1 MSTVAIVDAI
11 PFTKVFQNEFIF
23 SLLASPIVLSSRFA
37 LPPYCFRTC
46 KYINFFHHANN
57 PYDIIPCNNPYAIK
71 LNLDYPHAYPIIPWL
86 RIIPYYPHAN
96 LYPIIPMQ
104 IYTLLSPCKS
114 IPYYP
119 HANLYPIIPM
129 QIYTLLSPCKSIP
142 YYPHGMITPPFP
154 VLPIFTTLI
163 WN

>member
-23 SLLASPIVLSSRFA
+23 SLLASPIVWSSRFT

-86 RIIPYYPHAN
+86 MIIPYYPHAN

-104 IYTLLSPCKS
+104 IY
-114 IPYYP
+114 
-119 HANLYPIIPM
+119 A
-129 QIYTLLSPCKSIP
+129 LLSPCKSIP

-154 VLPIFTTLI
+154 VLPIFTTIIL
-163 WN
+163 